1 MFVPRTLKPVQIDK
15 MTVKLYPVINSTMKP
30 LERAHTFQINNTA
43 LTAPG
48 IDRCMMLNTLG
59 AQLNLSAIVD
69 GVLSNWTRHFQR
81 AWCNFTNLT
90 ILSFHNDAGTQVND
104 TTVADL
110 DVLLPVVDG
119 PANACRKQN
128 TKP

>member
-1 MFVPRTLKPVQIDK
+1 
-15 MTVKLYPVINSTMKP
+15 
-30 LERAHTFQINNTA
+30 
-43 LTAPG
+43 
-48 IDRCMMLNTLG
+48 MMLNTLG